1 MMPSN
6 VSRGVLLADLLSG
19 FSDQL
24 PVHAIEINA
33 VAINSADVLPGSLFI
48 ALKGLSTHG
57 IDFAIDAIRAGAV
70 AVIYD
75 AADEYCQQ
83 RLPLLKK
90 QVDSC
95 WIAVDQLDQA
105 SGHIVSRFFGN
116 PGQAMTMVGI
126 TGTDGK
132 SSVTHLL
139 IQALSRIGKSCASI
153 GTLGFGIGNQLTADK
168 LTTPDVVSLQERLE
182 GFLQQGCEIVAME
195 VSSHALQQYRVNGC
209 DFDIAVLTNLGR
221 DHLDYHDDLEHYA
234 AAKSRLFEDFN
245 LSGRVVNLDDDLG
258 RRLSQVQ
265 SSAPLIRYSTDS
277 KQDATAEIQLIRS
290 EKTTQGQNIHAS
302 TPLGDVTA
310 VTALIGDFNIE
321 NTLACIAALVAL
333 GFDHASI
340 ELAVKD
346 LKPIPGRMEKFSG
359 QQSMAPAVVDFAHT
373 EQALRACLSACRA
386 HTQGLIWCVFGCG
399 GDRDPGKRAGMGRAV
414 EELAD
419 HAIVTDDNPRTE
431 APQKIVADILA
442 GMNQPDAATVVH
454 NRQAA
459 IEYALSQ
466 AGTQDLV
473 VVAGKGHEQEQIVG
487 TERRPFSDRQVISR
501 ILQVSHD

>member
-1 MMPSN
+1 MPSN

-19 FSDQL
+19 FSDHL
-24 PVHAIEINA
+24 PVNAIDINA
-33 VAINSADVLPGSLFI
+33 VAINSIDVVRGSLFI
-48 ALKGLSTHG
+48 AMKGLSTHG
-57 IDFAIDAIRAGAV
+57 IDFAIDAVRAGAV

-95 WIAVDQLDQA
+95 WIAVDQLDQT

-116 PGQAMTMVGI
+116 PGQVMTMIGI

-153 GTLGFGIGNQLTADK
+153 GTLGFGIGNQLTPDK
-168 LTTPDVVSLQERLE
+168 LTTPDVVSLQARLQH
-182 GFLQQGCEIVAME
+182 FLQQGCEIVAME

-258 RRLSQVQ
+258 HRLSQVQ
-265 SSAPLIRYSTDS
+265 SSSPLIRFSIDN
-277 KQDATAEIQLIRS
+277 KQEAHAEVQLLEY
-290 EKTTQGQNIHAS
+290 EKTTLGQNIHAS
-302 TPLGDVTA
+302 TPLGEVTA

-321 NTLACIAALVAL
+321 NTLACIAILVAL

-359 QQSMAPAVVDFAHT
+359 QQTMAPAVVDFAHT

-386 HTQGLIWCVFGCG
+386 HTQGQIWCVFGCG

-431 APQKIVADILA
+431 APEKIVADVLA
-442 GMNQPDAATVVH
+442 GMNQPNAATVVH

-487 TERRPFSDRQVISR
+487 IERRPFSDRQVISR

>member
-1 MMPSN
+1 MSVVGYYWPTCYPASAIN
-6 VSRGVLLADLLSG
+6 YLSARLK
-19 FSDQL
+19 SMRRTD
-24 PVHAIEINA
+24 
-33 VAINSADVLPGSLFI
+33 NSADVESGSLFI

-57 IDFAIDAIRAGAV
+57 IDFAIDAVRAGAV

-83 RLPLLKK
+83 RLPLLQK

-95 WIAVDQLDQA
+95 WVAVEQLDQA
-105 SGHIVSRFFGN
+105 NGHIVSRFFGN

-139 IQALSRIGKSCASI
+139 IQALSQIGKSCASI
-153 GTLGFGIGNQLTADK
+153 GTLGYGIGNQLTSDK
-168 LTTPDVVSLQERLE
+168 LTTPDVVNLQGRLHQ
-182 GFLQQGCEIVAME
+182 FLQQDCEIVVME

-234 AAKSRLFEDFN
+234 AAKSRLFEDFE

-258 RRLSQVQ
+258 RQLSQAQ
-265 SSAPLIRYSTDS
+265 NSATLIGYSVEGGQDS
-277 KQDATAEIQLIRS
+277 GAEIQLLKCEI
-290 EKTTQGQNIHAS
+290 TTQGQNIHAS
-302 TPLGDVTA
+302 TPLGEVKA

-321 NTLACIAALVAL
+321 NTLACIAALIAL
-333 GFDHASI
+333 GFDHSSI
-340 ELAVKD
+340 ELALKD

-359 QQSMAPAVVDFAHT
+359 QQSMASAVVDFAHT
-373 EQALRACLSACRA
+373 EQALRACLRACRA
-386 HTQGLIWCVFGCG
+386 HTEGRIWCVFGCG

-419 HAIVTDDNPRTE
+419 QAVVTDDNPRTE
-431 APQKIVADILA
+431 APEKIVADILT
-442 GMNQPDAATVVH
+442 GMNQPDAANVIH
-454 NRQAA
+454 SRQAA

-466 AGTQDLV
+466 AGAQDLV

-487 TERRPFSDRQVISR
+487 NERRPFSDRQVIGR